1 MCGGRGTRLEYEG
14 EKPLVEIGGVAMVDR
29 VLAALSESR
38 VETVYA
44 VTSPHAPETAAHLD
58 SRVPCIETGGDG
70 YVEDLGIAL
79 DDSRL
84 DRPVLTVV
92 SDLPLLVAENVDR
105 VIDAYD
111 GGALTVCV
119 PTALKEALG
128 VSAETT
134 RAHGGHERSPTGLN
148 VVGET
153 TDETLYVS
161 HDARLAVNV
170 NRPEDVAVAEVLC
183 EP

>member
-1 MCGGRGTRLEYEG
+1 MCGGQGTRLDAG
-14 EKPLVEIGGVAMVDR
+14 EKPLFEIGGEPMVDR
-29 VLAALSESR
+29 VLAALDKSAL
-38 VETVYA
+38 ETVYA
-44 VTSPHAPETAAHLD
+44 VTSPHAPETATHLD
-58 SRVPCIETGGDG
+58 GRVPCLETGGDG
-70 YVEDLGIAL
+70 YVEDLGVAL
-79 DDSRL
+79 DDRRVG
-84 DRPVLTVV
+84 RPVVTVV
-92 SDLPLLVAENVDR
+92 SDLPLLTPEIVDR
-105 VIDAYD
+105 VVDAYD

-153 TDETLYVS
+153 TEETLYVS
-161 HDARLAVNV
+161 YDTRLAINV